1 MLAVALHEARDHT
14 LALFDCFAA
23 SGMADPSKVPRLP
36 IVNPPLWEL
45 GHIAWFAE
53 WYILREAKTS
63 APNAAQQPS
72 ILLNSDAWFNSNT
85 VPHAAR
91 WSLDLPS
98 PAEVKTYCR
107 RVLDS
112 VLEKLRCAGDSDATL
127 YPYRLILA
135 HEDMHGEAFAYTL
148 QTFGITPPLQY
159 PALDAAREASDEIRF
174 SGGSVEMGSRA
185 NDGFVFDN
193 EKWAHAREV
202 KPFSIDASLVSNALY
217 REFVVS
223 GGYQEN
229 RLWSATGLAWLA
241 QHAADAPGGWR
252 RDGSDW
258 YELRFGIPVALAPDE
273 PVRHISLHEAQAY
286 CAWAGR
292 RLPSETEWVYAAQSA
307 HPAFRWGGLWEWT
320 ASRFTPYPGFS
331 EDAYREYSAPYF
343 GTHQVLRGASFAT
356 SPRLRSV
363 RFRNFYAPQR
373 NDIFVGFRTCSL
385 KRRVILPK
393 SWSGWEVPWRQ
404 IAPSVRRHS

>member
-1 MLAVALHEARDHT
+1 MTASFRTASPAVLAVALQEARDHT

-23 SGMADPSKVPRLP
+23 RGMDDPAKVPQLP

-53 WYILREAKTS
+53 WYILREAESS

-72 ILLNSDAWFNSNT
+72 ILGNSDAWFNSNT
-85 VPHAAR
+85 VRHAVR

-98 PAEVKTYCR
+98 SAEVKTYCR
-107 RVLDS
+107 RVLDR
-112 VLEKLRCAGDSDATL
+112 VLEKLRGAGNSDAAL

-148 QTFGITPPLQY
+148 QTLGIPPPLQY
-159 PALDAAREASDEIRF
+159 PALEAAPDVTGEIRF
-174 SGGSVEMGSRA
+174 SGGRVEMGSWPD
-185 NDGFVFDN
+185 DGFVFDN
-193 EKWAHAREV
+193 EKWAHLSEIE
-202 KPFSIDASLVSNALY
+202 PFGIDASLVSNALY

-223 GGYQEN
+223 GGYREN
-229 RLWSATGLAWLA
+229 RFWNAAGLAWLA
-241 QHAADAPGGWR
+241 RHDADGPVGWR

-258 YELRFGIPVALAPDE
+258 YEMRFGTPVALAPDE

-286 CAWAGR
+286 SVWAGR
-292 RLPSETEWVYAAQSA
+292 RLPSEAEWVCAVQSGQS
-307 HPAFRWGGLWEWT
+307 AFRWGSLWEWT
-320 ASRFTPYPGFS
+320 ASRFAPYSGFS
-331 EDAYREYSAPYF
+331 EDAYREYSVPYF

-356 SPRLRSV
+356 PSRLRSV
-363 RFRNFYAPQR
+363 RFRNFYGPQR

-385 KRRVILPK
+385 
-393 SWSGWEVPWRQ
+393 
-404 IAPSVRRHS
+404 